1 MNIEQIM
8 ATPEHFIDT
17 FYHSI
22 RDLHSVRKY
31 LDTEYAA
38 DLMKILQS
46 AAEDISERT
55 GKFLHELHEKKPEE
69 DTLEKIISAS
79 PSSLTYEDEDGSI
92 PIYTAADNFK
102 SVPYVPLLAKEGV
115 EYNMG
120 GKDGR
125 GSLIVIDPR
134 ATIGFN
140 TFHSLANKHCSDN
153 PWRDMYDKACVDVMK
168 ELKDA
173 NPLTKDDIKNHG
185 LLYLTFHSQGC
196 KQQFEFLCDWC
207 PEGLKGHRYK
217 NRPIIHAIIKDW
229 SIGSFAMCL
238 KAANK

>member
-1 MNIEQIM
+1 MCFTCCWLSTYLSTYLPARTTN
-8 ATPEHFIDT
+8 T
-17 FYHSI
+17 S
-22 RDLHSVRKY
+22 LLRKS
-31 LDTEYAA
+31 LNKEYVAG
-38 DLMKILQS
+38 LKEILQS
-46 AAEDISERT
+46 AAEDISDHT
-55 GKFLHELHEKKPEE
+55 GKFLHTLREKKPDK
-69 DTLEKIISAS
+69 DTLQKMISAS
-79 PSSLTYEDEDGSI
+79 PSRLDYKDDEAQL
-92 PIYTAADNFK
+92 PIQSAMCHGDSAR
-102 SVPYVPLLAKEGV
+102 YVPLLAKEGV